1 MTVYSEGETVVKGGY
16 YLNKKTLVLESVPGD
31 AGQLGVG
38 TWLRIP
44 LAAVVP
50 LVLILSLAFV
60 MFLPVLGFALLGYRI
75 WASLFRASRAP
86 RAV

>member
-1 MTVYSEGETVVKGGY
+1 MSIYSDGETVVKGGY
-16 YLNKKTLVLESVPGD
+16 YLNKKTLVLESVSGSSGNLE
-31 AGQLGVG
+31 AG
-38 TWLRIP
+38 TWVKIP
-44 LAAVVP
+44 TAAVVP